1 MILNKKNK
9 LTFKQTGYSITKLP
23 NYYLQTWQDLRS
35 KAKKRQEIEGM
46 FPPSLVML
54 TQAEQDA
61 LGLKNVSSSSNTNSQ
76 ENTEFVQLEQ
86 SNEEENFHLE
96 MEAISEPESPPE
108 TKVFTQKKIKNNS
121 QTKYKHSS
129 KHSNNCVFNCD
140 LLAVH
145 ERRKVELKEEYIN
158 FKKNYL
164 RQKLK
169 LMKEQTEA
177 LKVIAKE
184 LSDK

>member
-1 MILNKKNK
+1 
-9 LTFKQTGYSITKLP
+9 
-23 NYYLQTWQDLRS
+23 
-35 KAKKRQEIEGM
+35 M
-46 FPPSLVML
+46 FPPSFVML
-54 TQAEQDA
+54 TEAEQEA
-61 LGLKNVSSSSNTNSQ
+61 LGLKNVSSSSNTKSQ
-76 ENTEFVQLEQ
+76 ENTEFVQLIEQ
-86 SNEEENFHLE
+86 SNEEENFQLE
-96 MEAISEPESPPE
+96 MDAISEPESPPE

-129 KHSNNCVFNCD
+129 KHANNCVFNCD

-169 LMKEQTEA
+169 LIKEQTEA
-177 LKVIAKE
+177 LKLIAKE